1 MIFIFTELSKFYPL
15 YPPLVKVIRPRL
27 QRSMMPR
34 VIYWDPTR
42 NMKTVLMDL
51 KKFLAAQAR
60 LDLISERNDH
70 DNYYIDIDQEH
81 ILMIDGRASGN

>member
-1 MIFIFTELSKFYPL
+1 MIFTELSKFYPL

-27 QRSMMPR
+27 QRSMTTR

-51 KKFLAAQAR
+51 KKFLVAQAR
-60 LDLISERNDH
+60 LDLISERNDQ
-70 DNYYIDIDQEH
+70 DNYYYIDIEQEH
-81 ILMIDGRASGN
+81 ILMIDGRASGKG